1 LISQRRS
8 DGEAIDP
15 SQSLVLGWF
24 SMSDD
29 DDPVLLASAT
39 LEDARTLFAASSE
52 GSSLVVETATDV
64 RVLRREGQ
72 ALRELQRLGALSQAS
87 TERLSYTLPHGAM
100 QSGLLYIAEQRIEES
115 GTLHGLAAFD
125 TASLARVATYEGFAR
140 PVVQVQEVGDWLWL
154 AGVSYLWLAEPPCQD
169 TSSR

>member
-1 LISQRRS
+1 DAPASRSSELTLTFPPHLIQAVDRGRAFTLDGGRSLLISQRRS

-29 DDPVLLASAT
+29 DEPVLRARAT
-39 LEDARTLFAASSE
+39 LEEARTLFAASSE

-125 TASLARVATYEGFAR
+125 
-140 PVVQVQEVGDWLWL
+140 
-154 AGVSYLWLAEPPCQD
+154 
-169 TSSR
+169 